1 MTQLRRTRALATP
14 IAALAVFGLLAG
26 CTGGDA
32 EETAAPEEY
41 QDIVFWTPQTAP
53 DRVAVQEEVAAAF
66 TAETGIGVEVVP
78 LAAADQNQALVTGA
92 ASGDVP
98 DVILLGT
105 TQVDNF
111 RTQGLLDSE
120 AAAAIVD
127 QLGPDTF
134 NGPALAA
141 FSADGEVG
149 TVPSDGWVHLIAY
162 RTDLYEAAGLEVPG
176 SLEELAEAATTLKE
190 SQGVTGIALGT
201 QSGTASGT
209 EAIYS
214 MFQSNGCE
222 LIEDGTVTID
232 SDACTEA
239 AELFLEL
246 RNSSIAGDFDVLSA
260 RAAYFAGQAGMLLF
274 STHLLDE
281 LAGLDPANPA
291 TCAECAGDPG
301 FLAENTGFITV
312 LDEDHPAQYGATL
325 GYAIPTGAN
334 TTEASMFI
342 EYLLSDGY
350 INTLGM
356 ATEGR
361 IPLRNG
367 TADNPTEF
375 LDAWAELGMGPDK
388 SISPAEVYGE
398 DFIGS
403 LAEGMNAVHIWG
415 AGTPDALLV
424 GTVSSQGTL
433 AGFLERLYA
442 GEDPATVT
450 EEMKRAV
457 EEVQS
462 SL

>member
-1 MTQLRRTRALATP
+1 MTHFTRKRLAAS
-14 IAALAVFGLLAG
+14 IAALAVVGLLAA
-26 CTGGDA
+26 CGGGNA
-32 EETAAPEEY
+32 EENAPEDY

-53 DRVAVQEEVAAAF
+53 DRIAVQEDVATAF

-105 TQVDNF
+105 TQVDSF
-111 RTQGLLDSE
+111 RTQGLVDGE
-120 AAAAIVD
+120 AAAAIVE
-127 QLGPDTF
+127 QLGAETF
-134 NGPALAA
+134 NERALEA

-149 TVPSDGWVHLIAY
+149 AVPSDGWVHLIAY
-162 RTDLYEAAGLEVPG
+162 RADLLAAAGLDVPG
-176 SLEELAEAATTLKE
+176 SLAELAEAATTLKDT
-190 SQGVTGIALGT
+190 QGVTGLALGT

-222 LIEDGTVTID
+222 LVEDGTVTID
-232 SDACTEA
+232 SEECAEA

-246 RNSSIAGDFDVLSA
+246 RNSSIAGDFDVTSA
-260 RAAYFAGQAGMLLF
+260 RAAYLAGQAGMLLF

-281 LAGLDPANPA
+281 LAGLDEANPA
-291 TCAECAGDPG
+291 TCPECAANPA

-312 LDEDHPAQYGATL
+312 LDDDHPAQYGATL
-325 GYAIPTGAN
+325 GYGIPTGAN

-342 EYLLSDGY
+342 DYLLTDGY
-350 INTLGM
+350 LDTLGM

-367 TADNPTEF
+367 TAENPTEF
-375 LDAWAELGMGPDK
+375 LDAWADLGMGADK
-388 SISPAEVYGE
+388 SVSPAEVYGDE
-398 DFIGS
+398 FVGS
-403 LAEGMNAVHIWG
+403 LAEGMNAVHLWG

-424 GTVSSQGTL
+424 GNVANQGTL
-433 AGFLERLYA
+433 AGLLERLYS

-450 EEMKRAV
+450 AEMKRAV